1 MPPKMRLGARSPYR
15 ILAKSSCPVL
25 NHDGV
30 AEGTIGSGISGLL
43 LTLVALVA
51 FPSPL
56 ALSAVLGLCLL
67 EAIPGAL

>member
-1 MPPKMRLGARSPYR
+1 MPPKMRLGASSPYR

-30 AEGTIGSGISGLL
+30 TEATIGSGISGLL
-43 LTLVALVA
+43 LTLVALA
-51 FPSPL
+51 AIPSLL
-56 ALSAVLGLCLL
+56 ALSAALGLCLL